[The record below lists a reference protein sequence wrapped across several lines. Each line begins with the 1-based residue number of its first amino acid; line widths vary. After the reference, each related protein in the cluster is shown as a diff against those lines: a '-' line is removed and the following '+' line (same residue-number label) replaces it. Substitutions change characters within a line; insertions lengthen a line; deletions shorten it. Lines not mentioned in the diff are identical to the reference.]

1 MPPMNSQR
9 IGILLLLAVAGCAS
23 GPSFPQPIEREL
35 LLQPNHPE
43 FATPAPDTFQV
54 LFETTAGDFVV
65 ESVREWAPHGNDRF
79 FNLVRAGFY
88 DGVRF
93 FRVVDGFVAQF
104 GLNPNPDVIAAWR
117 TATIPDDEV
126 CESNVRGMISFA
138 AGDPNTRTTQLFI
151 NFDDNS
157 RLDELG
163 FAPIARIVEGEEV
176 MDEIYREYGEGAP
189 RGPGPSQVQINEEGD
204 AYLEREFPLLDRI
217 LTARLVS
224 VSGPPAR

>member
-1 MPPMNSQR
+1 MNSQR
-9 IGILLLLAVAGCAS
+9 VGLLLLLAVAGCAS

-35 LLQPNHPE
+35 LLQPDHPE
-43 FATPAPDTFQV
+43 FTTPAPDTFRV

-104 GLNPNPDVIAAWR
+104 GLNPDTDVIAAWR

-126 CESNVRGMISFA
+126 LESNVRGMISFA
-138 AGDPNTRTTQLFI
+138 AGDPDTRTTQLFI
-151 NFDDNS
+151 NLDDNS
-157 RLDELG
+157 RLDDLG
-163 FAPIARIVEGEEV
+163 FAPIARIVEGEE
-176 MDEIYREYGEGAP
+176 MLDEIYREYGEGAP
-189 RGPGPSQVQINEEGD
+189 RGPGPSQAQINEEGE

-217 LTARLVS
+217 LTARIVS
-224 VSGPPAR
+224 VSDG